1 MKKVEIA
8 VCDDEYIHVERIVK
22 YIGVYS
28 EESEIDINVTEYNSG
43 KLLLE
48 AVEGDTSK
56 YDIIFLDVE
65 MPDFDGVNT
74 ARGIR
79 KVSEDVIICFVTSFD
94 KYAIAA
100 YGVEA
105 LAYVVK
111 PVTYPELKRV
121 LGRAVVMVQYA
132 FDHKEAEERYI
143 EVQVAKNTRIV
154 DVRNIQ
160 YIEKRRNQCVLHCSD
175 AEITCYETLKK
186 MYGKLDKNI
195 FIYIG
200 SFLVGGVFEWFCSFF
215 QELIFG
221 TVSWSYGKDSLGIF
235 ERTSLIYCFFWGFLG
250 VLWVRVIYP
259 YLSLI
264 HI

>member
-94 KYAIAA
+94 KYAIQA

-111 PVTYPELKRV
+111 PVAYAELKRV
-121 LGRAVVMVQYA
+121 LSRAVVLVQYT
-132 FDHKEAEERYI
+132 FDYKEAEERYI
-143 EVQVAKNTRIV
+143 EVPVS
-154 DVRNIQ
+154 RNIIS
-160 YIEKRRNQCVLHCSD
+160 YFKSSFSISFNNAIPELYDVILIFISDSSEYTSIYLTILSICTCSSSHTAISTVFILILISLFINKMYHNDYTLSIEMCYLVFNQCYS
-175 AEITCYETLKK
+175 E
-186 MYGKLDKNI
+186 
-195 FIYIG
+195 
-200 SFLVGGVFEWFCSFF
+200 
-215 QELIFG
+215 
-221 TVSWSYGKDSLGIF
+221 
-235 ERTSLIYCFFWGFLG
+235 
-250 VLWVRVIYP
+250 
-259 YLSLI
+259 
-264 HI
+264 

>member
-28 EESEIDINVTEYNSG
+28 EECEIDINVTEYNSG

-65 MPDFDGVNT
+65 MPDFDGVDT

-160 YIEKRRNQCVLHCSD
+160 YIEKG
-175 AEITCYETLKK
+175 EINVY
-186 MYGKLDKNI
+186 
-195 FIYIG
+195 FIVQM
-200 SFLVGGVFEWFCSFF
+200 L
-215 QELIFG
+215 
-221 TVSWSYGKDSLGIF
+221 
-235 ERTSLIYCFFWGFLG
+235 R
-250 VLWVRVIYP
+250 
-259 YLSLI
+259 
-264 HI
+264 

>member
-28 EESEIDINVTEYNSG
+28 EECEIDINVTEYNSG

-195 FIYIG
+195 FIYIHHG
-200 SFLVGGVFEWFCSFF
+200 YIVNFDAIKEVKENAV
-215 QELIFG
+215 
-221 TVSWSYGKDSLGIF
+221 
-235 ERTSLIYCFFWGFLG
+235 FLG
-250 VLWVRVIYP
+250 DGVEVP
-259 YLSLI
+259 LSRSHYKSVKERHMSKIRKLLEERKMN
-264 HI
+264 